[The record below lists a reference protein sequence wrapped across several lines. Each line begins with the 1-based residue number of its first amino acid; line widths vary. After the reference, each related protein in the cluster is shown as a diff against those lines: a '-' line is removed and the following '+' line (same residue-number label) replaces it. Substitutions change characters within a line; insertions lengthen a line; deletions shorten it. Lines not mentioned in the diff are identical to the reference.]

1 MAKGGAEQVDP
12 ANAAEETWC
21 AERRDQARGYLR
33 SQDLDHGEI
42 GEVPAWFVVPHL
54 SIWAIESLQT
64 PDSVGWWV
72 ICGDLPTD
80 YCSAD
85 GCRHPRQAAKRI
97 ARSWLEAIASTKPG
111 DKHIG
116 TSGLDASLIL
126 LLQVRAKLLLDFS
139 ADDSNWAE

>member
-1 MAKGGAEQVDP
+1 MDP

-85 GCRHPRQAAKRI
+85 NCLHPRLAARRM
-97 ARSWLEAIASTKPG
+97 ARSWLDAIASTKPG
-111 DKHIG
+111 DTHIG
-116 TSGLDASLIL
+116 ASGLDASLIP
-126 LLQVRAKLLLDFS
+126 LLQVRAALLLDFS
-139 ADDSNWAE
+139 ADDSNWPK